1 MHSIDPKKDD
11 LQRICACVFQAYVL
25 DNKSRVANDPIG
37 SDRYRLDIDLGTV
50 TFLHHHFMNIE
61 HVFAMKL
68 KQMYEHYTV
77 RCQQRIVQQ
86 LSDKVC

>member
-1 MHSIDPKKDD
+1 VS
-11 LQRICACVFQAYVL
+11 Q
-25 DNKSRVANDPIG
+25 DPIG

-50 TFLHHHFMNIE
+50 TFLHHHLMSIE

-77 RCQQRIVQQ
+77 RTQQRIVQQ
-86 LSDKVC
+86 LSDKVRCLPDVVDHGECVSLD